1 MKSNR
6 LLFQQ
11 VILCCFLTTLS
22 VYSQNKYETSTQ
34 SVIEKELEGES
45 LYSNLSLK
53 ENLTKIDN
61 FSIYS
66 RILELVDFENLI
78 KDEEMVTVFVVP
90 NSAFSHMTVKELD
103 EFLVLSNQEQL
114 KSLVSNY
121 VIPGRVDEHALL
133 KAIERGNG
141 SAKFRTL
148 NSKNLLFK
156 NENSSV
162 YLLTEQGI
170 KNKLLQ
176 TNFHHSKGF
185 FHLSS
190 GLALS
195 KSQK

>member
-1 MKSNR
+1 MNSHR
-6 LLFQQ
+6 FLLQQ
-11 VILCCFLTTLS
+11 VILYCFLATMS
-22 VYSQNKYETSTQ
+22 VHGQNKYERTTQ
-34 SVIEKELEGES
+34 SVIEKELKGKPV
-45 LYSNLSLK
+45 YSNLSLG
-53 ENLTKIDN
+53 ENLSKIDN

-66 RILELVDFENLI
+66 KILELVDFENLI
-78 KDEEMVTVFVVP
+78 KDKEMVTVFVVP
-90 NSAFSHMTVKELD
+90 NSAFSQMTDEELD
-103 EFLVLSNQEQL
+103 EFLVFSNQVQL
-114 KSLVSNY
+114 KNLVSNY

-148 NSKNLLFK
+148 NNTNLFFK
-156 NENSSV
+156 IENSSV

-190 GLALS
+190 GFALS
-195 KSQK
+195 KAQN